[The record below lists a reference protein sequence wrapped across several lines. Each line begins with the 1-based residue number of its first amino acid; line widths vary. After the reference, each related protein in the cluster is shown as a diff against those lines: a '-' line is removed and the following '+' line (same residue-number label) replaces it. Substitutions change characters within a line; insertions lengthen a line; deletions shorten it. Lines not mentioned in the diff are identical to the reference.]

1 MMRGR
6 IADEAAI
13 ASRYG
18 TGTMAFIKGAMFE
31 FSRKG
36 MWNRVLLVFCA
47 FALQNMSGAA
57 GMYPPLNCRQ
67 KSSSQWHEN

>member
-18 TGTMAFIKGAMFE
+18 SGTMAFIKGAMFE

-57 GMYPPLNCRQ
+57 GMYPHLLPAVAKKYSGR
-67 KSSSQWHEN
+67 EN

>member
-6 IADEAAI
+6 IADEATI

-57 GMYPPLNCRQ
+57 GAFFSLELPAKVKLAVAHN
-67 KSSSQWHEN
+67 

>member
-57 GMYPPLNCRQ
+57 GMYPPLPE
-67 KSSSQWHEN
+67 KVKLAMAEN